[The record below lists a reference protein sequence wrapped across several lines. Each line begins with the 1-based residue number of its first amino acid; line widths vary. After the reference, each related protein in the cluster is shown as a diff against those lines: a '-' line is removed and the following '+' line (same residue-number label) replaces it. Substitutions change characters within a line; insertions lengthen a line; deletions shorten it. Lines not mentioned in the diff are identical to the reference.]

1 MAAAQ
6 PTPTSPLLPRGAG
19 ASSQGVSPDGHS
31 DGETPPP
38 SVAVPTTESVGPLA
52 LMRAVLLD
60 AIGCLSGQGIKPSH
74 RARVAMQARAW
85 IARRG
90 HEDLFSFDSIC
101 TTLELDG
108 ERLRRMLLTTPP
120 SRKAL
125 EQADPEEVEGEACR
139 LTVNFA

>member
-6 PTPTSPLLPRGAG
+6 PTPPAPLLPRDAG
-19 ASSQGVSPDGHS
+19 ASSQGVSPDGS

-90 HEDLFSFDSIC
+90 HDDLFSFDSIC
-101 TTLELDG
+101 TTLEIDG

-120 SRKAL
+120 SRKAP